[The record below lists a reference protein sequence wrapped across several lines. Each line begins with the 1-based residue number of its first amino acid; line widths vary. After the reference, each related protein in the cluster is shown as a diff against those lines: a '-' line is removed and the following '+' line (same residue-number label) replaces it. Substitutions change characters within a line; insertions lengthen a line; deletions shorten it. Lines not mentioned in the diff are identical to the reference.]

1 MENTMADT
9 KLFNIKGAVK
19 EYQSGTVTLEKELQT
34 VIENNMNIFFG
45 VTFLASEYRT
55 TDGGRMDSIGID
67 ENHCPVIFEYKR
79 SVKENVINQGLFYLN
94 WLLDHKDSFKV
105 LVIEKLG
112 LKAANNIDWSMPRV
126 VCVAGDFTKYDESAI
141 KQMNRNISLIRYKKF
156 GEDLLMFEQVN
167 ENVVSAIPDNEPVSK
182 TKATD
187 KTFDEQIR
195 NADENIRVLY
205 ENLSNYILSL
215 GDDISESHLK
225 LYAAFKKIRN
235 VVTVVAQKKKL
246 ILNLPLDV
254 STVSFKEG
262 FSRDVTNIGHW
273 GCGAVEL
280 YLQSGADFEK
290 AKPLIDRAFDE
301 N

>member
-1 MENTMADT
+1 MADI
-9 KLFNIKGAVK
+9 KLFNINGAVK
-19 EYQSGTVTLEKELQT
+19 EYQCGTVTLEKELQT

-112 LKAANNIDWSMPRV
+112 LEAANEIDWTMPRV

-156 GEDLLMFEQVN
+156 GNDLLMFEQVN
-167 ENVVSAIPDNEPVSK
+167 ENIAAAIPDSDSPAAKSK
-182 TKATD
+182 AAY
-187 KTFDEQIR
+187 KTFDEQLAL
-195 NADENIRVLY
+195 ADKSIHVLY
-205 ENLSNYILSL
+205 QDLSNYVLSM
-215 GDDISESHLK
+215 GDDISENHLK
-225 LYAAFKKIRN
+225 LYAAFKKIKN
-235 VVTVVAQKKKL
+235 VITVVAQKKKL
-246 ILNLPLDV
+246 VVNLPLDPA
-254 STVSFKEG
+254 TVIFEEG
-262 FSRDVTNIGHW
+262 FSRDVSGLGHW

-280 YLQSGADFEK
+280 HLQNNADFEK
-290 AKPLIDRAFDE
+290 AKALIDRAYNE